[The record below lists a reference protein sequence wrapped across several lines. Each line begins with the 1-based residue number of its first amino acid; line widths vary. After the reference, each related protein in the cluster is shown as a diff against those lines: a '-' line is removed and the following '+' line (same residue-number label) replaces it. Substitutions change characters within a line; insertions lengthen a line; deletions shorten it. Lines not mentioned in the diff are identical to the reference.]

1 MSQANVYN
9 ANIANATWYTDRAE
23 IVNGSNSD
31 RVVWNVYVMPI
42 GNQVAAGN
50 MYSNGAIVSPSSS
63 QQVYVGAGNKLT
75 VTSSGTFTV
84 REIGTASSA
93 QSGVIGTGSY

>member
-9 ANIANATWYTDRAE
+9 ANIANATWYTDKAE

-42 GNQVAAGN
+42 GNQVAAGV
-50 MYSNGAIVSPSSS
+50 MYSNAAVVNPGGR
-63 QQVYVGAGNKLT
+63 QQIYVGAGNKLT
-75 VTSSGTFTV
+75 VNSSGLFTV

-93 QSGVIGTGSY
+93 QEGVIGGGSY